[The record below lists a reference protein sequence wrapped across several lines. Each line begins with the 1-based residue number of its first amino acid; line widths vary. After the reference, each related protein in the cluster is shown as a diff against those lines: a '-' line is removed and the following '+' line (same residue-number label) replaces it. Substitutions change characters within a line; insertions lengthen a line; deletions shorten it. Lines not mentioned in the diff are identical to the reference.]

1 MSDAASPVSADRG
14 HQKVPAGAL
23 TTVDRANTGLT
34 KEYKRRLRRREK
46 PFMPVIIEET
56 EEETDE
62 DEHAPRIGNLHRPS
76 QGNHLAFLR
85 RGLSRLESI
94 ATDVGKDFEGL
105 QMVFARRAAARQC
118 EDPKSSFIATLVE
131 ELGSLSAGSRLAVA
145 KYLHV
150 LVVTDASSAAC
161 FGRAPNG
168 LRLLVQIL
176 SNDQDSHKYV
186 Q

>member
-1 MSDAASPVSADRG
+1 MSDAASSVSADRG
-14 HQKVPAGAL
+14 HQRAPAEAL
-23 TTVDRANTGLT
+23 ATVDRANGGLT

-46 PFMPVIIEET
+46 PFMPVRLRGLRLVGEAYPHFSSSSAQSVLLLLLAGHPVRKGIVQVIIEET

-85 RGLSRLESI
+85 RGLSRLEGL
-94 ATDVGKDFEGL
+94 ATDVGEDFEGL
-105 QMVFARRAAARQC
+105 QRVFARRAAARQC

-145 KYLHV
+145 
-150 LVVTDASSAAC
+150 
-161 FGRAPNG
+161 
-168 LRLLVQIL
+168 
-176 SNDQDSHKYV
+176 
-186 Q
+186 